1 MKNKC
6 SVVLHIAL
14 WFCKPQPLS
23 QLPFYHIYLQSHG
36 CSWFD
41 KMCVNR
47 LLAQVYPYNWCL
59 CYKVCETACFWQ
71 FVLRWNLWQQWVYV
85 ILWTNSISTCVLCC
99 GLISL
104 PQMPFYY
111 STDFT
116 VTLLNNL
123 IYVGYAWIKLV
134 STEWFCNVVGMFYVR
149 RWLLRM
155 LSRK

>member
-1 MKNKC
+1 MSKMCLSEQNKC

-14 WFCKPQPLS
+14 WFFKQQTLL

-71 FVLRWNLWQQWVYV
+71 CVLRWNLLQQWVCA
-85 ILWTNSISTCVLCC
+85 ILSTNYISICVPFCWI
-99 GLISL
+99 ISL

-111 STDFT
+111 SADFT
-116 VTLLNNL
+116 VTLLVNL
-123 IYVGYAWIKLV
+123 TYVHYA
-134 STEWFCNVVGMFYVR
+134 
-149 RWLLRM
+149 
-155 LSRK
+155 